1 MHDVKAYIK
10 HFLAFL
16 LIHFKLTTYGSKS
29 NEAHVLNIII
39 TKMMNKLSKLDE
51 EDESFLNKKVFH
63 KSLFWGILRI
73 KEQ

>member
-29 NEAHVLNIII
+29 NEAHVLNTII
-39 TKMMNKLSKLDE
+39 TKMMNKLSKLGRGGWIILKQ
-51 EDESFLNKKVFH
+51 ESVP
-63 KSLFWGILRI
+63 
-73 KEQ
+73 

>member
-16 LIHFKLTTYGSKS
+16 LIQFKLTTYGSKS

-39 TKMMNKLSKLDE
+39 TKMM
-51 EDESFLNKKVFH
+51 KKT
-63 KSLFWGILRI
+63 I
-73 KEQ
+73 